1 MKAVFSP
8 LAEKQLKKL
17 PKIVQISVARK
28 VRNINDEVVAANM
41 KYLSGYKGLYRIRV
55 GDYRLVFRKYTNKAY
70 FILIG
75 HRKEIYLLL
84 KKLWN

>member
-28 VRNINDEVVAANM
+28 VRNIEDEVVVANM

-55 GDYRLVFRKYTNKAY
+55 GNYRLVFRKYTNKVY